1 MDLESGC
8 IDREVIKYGK
18 LQDELLEWRNKC
30 FQSKS
35 FRTPPETNTIDFNT
49 LWNELNYENS
59 CLSDDIN

>member
-18 LQDELLEWRNKC
+18 LQDKLLEWRNKC